1 MTNPLPRRLQE
12 LLGISFASCCQWDCS
27 CLQSFGK
34 IKPPSRLAKRFEA
47 LWNAHGGHALE
58 KEFRFH
64 PTRKWRADF
73 AHLESKTLIEIEGGI
88 YINGRHNRPAGF
100 AADLEKYLEAALA
113 GWRVIRLGPNEL
125 TTAHIERLVSLV
137 QVG

>member
-1 MTNPLPRRLQE
+1 MAASPRKVFR
-12 LLGISFASCCQWDCS
+12 GA
-27 CLQSFGK
+27 
-34 IKPPSRLAKRFEA
+34 KPPSRLEKRFEL
-47 LWNAHGGHALE
+47 LWRAKGGPELE

-64 PTRKWRADF
+64 PTRRWRADF

-100 AADLEKYLEAALA
+100 AADLEKYLEAALE

-125 TTAHIERLVSLV
+125 TMECIGRLMASI
-137 QVG
+137 QRGDSS

>member
-1 MTNPLPRRLQE
+1 LLENLIGVAFPLPRRLQE

-88 YINGRHNRPAGF
+88 YINGRTTDLRDSPPTWKNTSKPRWPDGGLF
-100 AADLEKYLEAALA
+100 ASD
-113 GWRVIRLGPNEL
+113 PTN
-125 TTAHIERLVSLV
+125 
-137 QVG
+137 